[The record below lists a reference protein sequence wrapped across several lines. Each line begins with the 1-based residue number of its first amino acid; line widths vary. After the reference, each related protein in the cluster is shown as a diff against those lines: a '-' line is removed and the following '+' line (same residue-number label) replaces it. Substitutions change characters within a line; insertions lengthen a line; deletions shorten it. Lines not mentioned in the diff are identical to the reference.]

1 MDIFLKIYCSGYFEL
16 IFLFV
21 SLSLLFSIINK
32 LLNKYSW
39 YKICCA
45 IAFVLYLIVILYAT
59 ILNRENYPKIREL
72 SLIPF
77 ASYKIAFN
85 GNEEGFRTCFMN
97 ALLFFPLGCAFY
109 GINSKKNFNLWYFVL
124 FSLCFSLT
132 IEIIQYIFC
141 LGVAEVDDLIHNT
154 LGSIL
159 AYLICCCSSKIIDL
173 IINRMNYLKNSNK
186 E

>member
-45 IAFVLYLIVILYAT
+45 IAFALYLIVILYAT

-109 GINSKKNFNLWYFVL
+109 GFNSNKKIKIWYFVL
-124 FSLCFSLT
+124 FTFGLSLI
-132 IEIIQYIFC
+132 IEIVQYAFC
-141 LGVAEVDDLIHNT
+141 LGSAEVDDLIHNT
-154 LGSIL
+154 LGAVL
-159 AYLICCCSSKIIDL
+159 AYFICCCFNKIINL
-173 IINRMNYLKNSNK
+173 IINQTDDIGNLH